1 MSVCYKI
8 RKLTDNSEVDF
19 EKLDQEL
26 RKEFSLTDHCY
37 DKPYGHFYYEEAAKA
52 MNLCEESI
60 SWVALLHIIFY
71 GCSMH
76 YGRNSQYEVEAAI
89 AWIDGYGL
97 VFPQPVW
104 DFATKLTR
112 YLHQQGLYIF
122 ICYNRDDV
130 LNKNEY
136 VNYHQGN
143 SILKNDSGYYEYNNA
158 DYRLMS
164 FCPSINNLLNASEE
178 RVNNKYRLH
187 VRSLMIP
194 QGVSA
199 IDRGFFN
206 YGYIQESVV
215 FPASLRTIDSFQE
228 SNLPDIVIPEN
239 VENIASGAFMNS
251 IIRSVKF
258 LRLFENKNDN
268 SHRPPFSGARVQTL
282 FLPIEY
288 KQKNSWIDYLFP
300 EREREFIQRLYIQ
313 FPYLPYTEHIEW
325 E

>member
-1 MSVCYKI
+1 MSVCYII

-52 MNLCEESI
+52 MNLDQDSI

-71 GCSMH
+71 GCHMH

-89 AWIDGYGL
+89 AWINGNGL
-97 VFPQPVW
+97 CFPKPVW
-104 DFATKLTR
+104 NFATKLTR
-112 YLHQQGLYIF
+112 SLYQQGMYIF
-122 ICYNRDDV
+122 ICYNRDKV
-130 LNKNEY
+130 LNQNEY
-136 VNYHQGN
+136 VNYHHGN
-143 SILKNDSGYYEYNNA
+143 SILKNDSGYYEYTNA
-158 DYRLMS
+158 YNRLML
-164 FCPSINNLLNASEE
+164 FCPEVNNLLNASEE